1 MRRLIYM
8 RPIDVEPRAAS
19 SMIRP
24 AAGSGAAL
32 IDQLGTVLYVGGA
45 AIFIVVMI
53 LAVWGVY
60 GRGRAINAQRW
71 IIGGGLIF
79 PAVTLTVLLVYSLA
93 VGNALTA
100 IGTSNALQLFL
111 ECFGVGSTSAGA
123 RDTSDGVLRIHVV
136 GKQWWWEVRYE
147 PPGGGEPVVLA
158 NEIRMPTDRAVELVL
173 STTDVIHS
181 FWAPALAGKVD
192 MIPGRTTRLRLQTSE
207 EGTFRA
213 LCAEYCGGQHALM
226 LLFVV
231 TQEPAEFDAWLARQR
246 EPAGVPSD
254 PFLKLGHDAFFKG
267 DCHACHTIRG
277 TPADATDGPDLTHVG
292 SRKSL
297 AAGVLDN
304 HIGTMAGWIAG
315 PQDVKPGNKMPE
327 TPVFTGTELRA
338 LSAWLGSLE

>member
-1 MRRLIYM
+1 M
-8 RPIDVEPRAAS
+8 ESRAAS
-19 SMIRP
+19 SVIDP
-24 AAGSGAAL
+24 AANSGAEL
-32 IDQLGTVLYVGGA
+32 IDQLGTVLYVGSA
-45 AIFIVVMI
+45 AIFVVVMI
-53 LAVWGVY
+53 LAIYGVY

-71 IIGGGLIF
+71 IVGGGLVF

-93 VGNALTA
+93 VGNALNA

-111 ECFGVGSTSAGA
+111 ECFGVGSSSAA
-123 RDTSDGVLRIHVV
+123 RPASDGVLRIHVI

-147 PPGGGEPVVLA
+147 EPGSEEHIVLA
-158 NEIRMPTDRAVELVL
+158 NEIRLPTNRAVELML

-181 FWAPALAGKVD
+181 FWAPSLAGKVD

-226 LLFVV
+226 ALFVV
-231 TQEPAEFDAWLARQR
+231 TQDATEFNAWLARQR
-246 EPAGVPSD
+246 QPIAAPTD
-254 PFLKLGHDAFFKG
+254 PFLKQGHDAFFKG
-267 DCHACHTIRG
+267 DCHTCHTIRG
-277 TPADATDGPDLTHVG
+277 TSATASDGPDLTHVG

-297 AAGVLDN
+297 AAGVLNN

-315 PQDVKPGNKMPE
+315 PQEIKPGNKMPE

-338 LSAWLGSLE
+338 LSAWLGSLQ